1 MKQKNLFKQTIY
13 FISFALTFIYIIY
26 RILFTLPINMDYLS
40 LFLGILVLITELW
53 EAFDFFI
60 YYFNI
65 LRDTTK
71 SYSFTIR
78 INYPNVQ
85 MLMFLLQH

>member
-71 SYSFTIR
+71 SY
-78 INYPNVQ
+78 
-85 MLMFLLQH
+85 